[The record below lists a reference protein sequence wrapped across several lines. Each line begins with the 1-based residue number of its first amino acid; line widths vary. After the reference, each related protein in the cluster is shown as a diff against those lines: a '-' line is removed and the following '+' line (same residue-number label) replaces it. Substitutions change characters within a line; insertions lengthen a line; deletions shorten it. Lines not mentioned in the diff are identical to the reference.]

1 MNDGRLQPL
10 SIQSGIL
17 LDESGGLFQTGI
29 MAGLQPMD
37 HLPAF
42 AFLALVFALGELLV
56 VQIKARNLLL
66 CGIFLGYAMLLIRAW
81 LLLTRRMHLVAP
93 VFETTMPAVFFLG
106 PLLRAFL
113 QHRILGQ
120 TLKWKSLWIHLIPAF
135 LAIAVLI
142 PNWLETTPEKLA
154 RIEAIYRGE
163 PEGPGLFLFPL
174 GLLHILVYMG
184 WTLRDT
190 LSVVSVQSLKQEG
203 VLRASLLF
211 PVVISLGTGIAL
223 LAVIGGQYYMLNWS
237 ITIVALNGPLV
248 YFVQRRYP
256 QFFHDLEN
264 ILQRERDRNRYQ
276 KSRLTGIDV
285 EELEARLKVTM
296 EKEEAFRSEDLTLA
310 ELAARLQITPHQLSE
325 YINHNLQMNL
335 STFVNRY
342 RIGAACRLLLE
353 DRQRTVLSVAYEVG
367 FNSKSTFNEAF
378 QKEMGMSPGRYRKEG
393 P

>member
-1 MNDGRLQPL
+1 M

-17 LDESGGLFQTGI
+17 LDETGALFQNGT
-29 MAGLQPMD
+29 MAGLHPMD

-42 AFLALVFALGELLV
+42 AFLALVFALGELFV

-66 CGIFLGYAMLLIRAW
+66 AGIFLGYAMLLIRAW

-93 VFETTMPAVFFLG
+93 VFEVTMPAVFFLG
-106 PLLRAFL
+106 PFLRAFL
-113 QHRILGQ
+113 QHRVLGQ
-120 TLKWKSLWIHLIPAF
+120 TLSGRSLWIHLIPAF
-135 LAIAVLI
+135 LSIAVLI
-142 PNWLETTPEKLA
+142 PNWMESTPEKMT
-154 RIEAIYRGE
+154 RIEAIYAGKPR
-163 PEGPGLFLFPL
+163 GPGLFLFPL
-174 GLLHILVYMG
+174 GLLHILLYMG

-190 LSVVSVQSLKQEG
+190 LSVVSLDSLKQEG

-223 LAVIGGQYYMLNWS
+223 MAVLSGQFFLLNWS

-256 QFFHDLEN
+256 QFYHDLEN
-264 ILQRERDRNRYQ
+264 ILLRERDRNRYQ

-296 EKEEAFRSEDLTLA
+296 VKEEAFRSEDLTLA
-310 ELAARLQITPHQLSE
+310 DLAGRLDITPHQLSE
-325 YINHNLQMNL
+325 YINHNRQMNL

-342 RIGAACRLLLE
+342 RIEAACRLLLE
-353 DRQRTVLSVAYEVG
+353 DPQRTVLSVAYEVG
-367 FNSKSTFNEAF
+367 FNSKSAFNESF
-378 QKEMGMSPGRYRKEG
+378 QKQMGMSPGRYRKEG
-393 P
+393 NQGTGGR